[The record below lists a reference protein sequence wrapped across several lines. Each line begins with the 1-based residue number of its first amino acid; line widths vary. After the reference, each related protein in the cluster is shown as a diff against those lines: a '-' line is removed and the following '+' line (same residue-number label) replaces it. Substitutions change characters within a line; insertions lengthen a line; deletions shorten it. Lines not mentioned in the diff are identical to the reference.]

1 MLETVVRVGV
11 PAAAK
16 GTGVLLEIRDT
27 TQAGTA
33 GNPRPTNSGA
43 ASAAGVPNP
52 AEPSMNAPKR

>member
-1 MLETVVRVGV
+1 MLETVVSVGV

-33 GNPRPTNSGA
+33 GNPSPTSSGA
-43 ASAAGVPNP
+43 ANAAGVPNP
-52 AEPSMNAPKR
+52 AEPSMKAPKR